1 MPRAVRRGPRPSS
14 QSCGEPSVPAHWDG
28 IATDQERH
36 PLIQGESDPFPGYYI
51 SCTSLSDR
59 GKKLTDPDRYVDA
72 SRIPYVVLP
81 NDLADPG
88 SARLED
94 FAVVM
99 NLRNGKFSYAIYAD
113 IGTMGEGSIALADN
127 LGIWSDARGGG
138 KSDGVVYLLFPG
150 SGNLQPRTIDEI
162 QRETAKLLH
171 GWGGIEKLGSCT
183 DNHNPT
189 DKTRWHSG

>member
-1 MPRAVRRGPRPSS
+1 
-14 QSCGEPSVPAHWDG
+14 
-28 IATDQERH
+28 
-36 PLIQGESDPFPGYYI
+36 
-51 SCTSLSDR
+51 
-59 GKKLTDPDRYVDA
+59 
-72 SRIPYVVLP
+72 
-81 NDLADPG
+81 
-88 SARLED
+88 
-94 FAVVM
+94 M